1 MNRRKDRT
9 HYCGLTNIDYR
20 TKGDFDALTT
30 FKPDLKFA
38 DFGTMGKTAFK
49 AATLSTFQRSKQ
61 KTGMQTA
68 GLPDPRRH
76 TTEQF
81 YADNGKRV
89 KAPTATLNK
98 RTTQLEADH
107 WNDNIFTGDT
117 ANFQADLVSKVKKR
131 NEKLGL
137 SHAGR
142 KIGGTDDLDV
152 IKADRQAA
160 NSTVRDRE
168 QSKTVVGLI
177 KPTTFSKI
185 DVHAAADQETQ
196 LVRVDHHK
204 TLEGKV
210 DMKKVRDIR
219 RAIRRRYATRKNASK
234 LFQAWDLKQQK

>member
-1 MNRRKDRT
+1 
-9 HYCGLTNIDYR
+9 
-20 TKGDFDALTT
+20 LTT

-49 AATLSTFQRSKQ
+49 AATITTFQRSKQ

-68 GLPDPRRH
+68 SLPDPRRH

-81 YADNGKRV
+81 YLDNGKRV

-98 RTTQLEADH
+98 RATQLEADH

-142 KIGGTDDLDV
+142 KIGGRDDLDLT
-152 IKADRQAA
+152 KADRKDATSVV
-160 NSTVRDRE
+160 NDRE

-196 LVRVDHHK
+196 LVRLDHRK

>member
-1 MNRRKDRT
+1 MT
-9 HYCGLTNIDYR
+9 E
-20 TKGDFDALTT
+20 

-49 AATLSTFQRSKQ
+49 AATVTTFQRSKT

-68 GLPDPRRH
+68 SLPDPRRH

-81 YADNGKRV
+81 YMENGKRV
-89 KAPTATLNK
+89 KAPTATLSK

-137 SHAGR
+137 SHVGR
-142 KIGGTDDLDV
+142 KIGGKDDLDLS
-152 IKADRQAA
+152 KTDRQAA
-160 NSTVRDRE
+160 SSIVNDRS

-196 LVRVDHHK
+196 LVRLDHRK
-204 TLEGKV
+204 TLEGRV

-219 RAIRRRYATRKNASK
+219 RAIRRRDANRKNASK